1 MNESVS
7 ESMSESMNDPNQ
19 STGKSSQTEPTG
31 KMTLAEFEERLPD
44 FFGGGSDWNDPRFQS
59 FLTENPDSAA
69 LVRDLEYIAKHA
81 GALLNSPEIEEE
93 PSDDLWNKIQSGLKS
108 EPAS

>member
-19 STGKSSQTEPTG
+19 TTGKSGQSEPTG

-44 FFGGGSDWNDPRFQS
+44 FFGGGSDWNDPRFQA

-69 LVRDLEYIAKHA
+69 LVSDLKTIAEAAKD
-81 GALLNSPEIEEE
+81 LFDSPEIETE
-93 PSDDLWNKIQSGLKS
+93 PSPDLWDKIANGLKA
-108 EPAS
+108 EPTN